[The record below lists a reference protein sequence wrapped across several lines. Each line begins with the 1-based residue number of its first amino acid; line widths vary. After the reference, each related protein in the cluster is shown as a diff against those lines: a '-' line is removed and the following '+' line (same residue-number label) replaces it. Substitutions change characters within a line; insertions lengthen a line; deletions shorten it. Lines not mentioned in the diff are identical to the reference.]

1 MNKEKIMNIEEKY
14 LDESLKQEIKSIHYW
29 VTREIEEVKE
39 LLNKIPRDYE
49 FQDTLLQDK
58 RMDILKYFNDIK
70 SSLQFLNKRAHSKM
84 VFKK

>member
-1 MNKEKIMNIEEKY
+1 MNIEDKY

-29 VTREIEEVKE
+29 VTRELEEVREILK
-39 LLNKIPRDYE
+39 KIPRDYE
-49 FQDTLLQDK
+49 FQDTLLAIK
-58 RMDILKYFNDIK
+58 MPEIIKHFNDIK